1 MMAMY
6 KDNPMVSDDDTRS
19 QYGTHGAFGLAV
31 AAPTWSVS
39 WARRDGEAL
48 CGLSG
53 SRGSH
58 AVVVVVVVILCERA
72 AEREG
77 HTSKEDSEKTAQ
89 HKERRNKG
97 NEG

>member
-1 MMAMY
+1 MY

-19 QYGTHGAFGLAV
+19 QYGTHGALGLAV
-31 AAPTWSVS
+31 AATTWCVS

-53 SRGSH
+53 SRDSH
-58 AVVVVVVVILCERA
+58 AVVVVVIVVILCERA
-72 AEREG
+72 AGREG
-77 HTSKEDSEKTAQ
+77 HTSNEDSEKIAQ
-89 HKERRNKG
+89 HKERRNTG